1 MAAVATKGEIK
12 NRAAA
17 LACAYSSHGRVVHS
31 ELYPLKNLAVFDA
44 FGAQKRD
51 FFVLANSTV
60 K

>member
-1 MAAVATKGEIK
+1 MVEVAIKGEIK
-12 NRAAA
+12 NRTAP
-17 LACAYSSHGRVVHS
+17 LACAYSSHDRVARS